1 MCRRKIENRDQLL
14 ADVDEYIR
22 EHEQVSL
29 EELVVSMKE
38 LGHDCTPRMVRP
50 LLKERG
56 LTVKS
61 VNGRWF
67 WGVWDEES
75 DDDDVDEDVDD
86 DEVDDDDDDDDDE
99 DDDDEDDD
107 DVDDDD
113 DDDDEDDD
121 DDDDDDEDDDDEDD
135 EDDDDDERPVPEPL
149 KKAQAENKRL
159 QEENSQLIA
168 ALLKTTQLKK
178 SIQAMQKKLLV
189 ELAALIQATYG
200 EREAD

>member
-22 EHEQVSL
+22 DHSQVSL
-29 EELVVSMKE
+29 EELVQSMQE

-56 LTVKS
+56 LKVKS

-67 WGVWDEES
+67 WGMWDEEYDEQDDDEDDED

-86 DEVDDDDDDDDDE
+86 DDE
-99 DDDDEDDD
+99 EDE
-107 DVDDDD
+107 
-113 DDDDEDDD
+113 
-121 DDDDDDEDDDDEDD
+121 
-135 EDDDDDERPVPEPL
+135 ERPVPEPL
-149 KKAQAENKRL
+149 KKAEAENKRL
-159 QEENSQLIA
+159 QEENRRLIA

-189 ELAALIQATYG
+189 ELADLIHATYG
-200 EREAD
+200 ERESESETQESD